1 MILALIERIITGGIL
16 PNAKKFERKINVM
29 PSASPIFFCKV
40 NRFSDFEN
48 CKE

>member
-29 PSASPIFFCKV
+29 PSASPIFLLQ
-40 NRFSDFEN
+40 S
-48 CKE
+48 